1 MNYCDEYFK
10 QTLGSWHLSLDSHES
25 TGSADNLV
33 VRSSQEAGRQT
44 GREINSFLGHPRS
57 SVDIRKLTLLETPE
71 GEGVNS
77 SL

>member
-25 TGSADNLV
+25 TESADNLV

-44 GREINSFLGHPRS
+44 GSEINSFLGHPRS
-57 SVDIRKLTLLETPE
+57 SVDIRKLTLLELLRGKE
-71 GEGVNS
+71 
-77 SL
+77 